1 MPDLADMKPMN
12 CPAYQVK
19 AFANAESA
27 QQWLIEMSLKEYHFV
42 SMVGT
47 SATNHFSKE
56 LEALVWVVV
65 EHDAPQVAA

>member
-1 MPDLADMKPMN
+1 MPDLANLTPTN
-12 CPAYQVK
+12 CPPYQVK

-27 QQWLIEMSLKEYHFV
+27 QQWLIEMALKEYHFV
-42 SMVGT
+42 SMTAT

-65 EHDAPQVAA
+65 EHNSLKTA

>member
-1 MPDLADMKPMN
+1 MPDLATMKPMD

-27 QQWLIEMSLKEYHFV
+27 QQWLIEMALKEYHFC

-65 EHDAPQVAA
+65 EHNELKAAA